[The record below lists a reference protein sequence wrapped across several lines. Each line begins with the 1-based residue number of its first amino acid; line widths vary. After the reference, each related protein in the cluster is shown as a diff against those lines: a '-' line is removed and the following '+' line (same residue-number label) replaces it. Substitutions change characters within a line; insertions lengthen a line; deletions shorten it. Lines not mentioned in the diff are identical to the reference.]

1 MNGSWV
7 LDAWAILAL
16 LQAEEPAAGRIRAL
30 VESAQMGDGGIRLH
44 MSLINLGEVFY
55 RVGRTRNLSTA
66 ETTLALLR
74 ELPIHFVPATESR
87 ILAAARLKAGH
98 ALSYA
103 DAFAAAL
110 TGELGGTL
118 LSGDPELI
126 AAAPAVGYAIEALER
141 ERL

>member
-16 LQAEEPAAGRIRAL
+16 LQAEEPAAGRVRAL
-30 VESAQMGDGGIRLH
+30 VASVQPGDRGGWLH

-55 RVGRTRNLSTA
+55 RVGRTRNLAMA

-74 ELPIHFVPATESR
+74 ELPIHFVPVTESR
-87 ILAAARLKAGH
+87 ILAAARLKAGY

-110 TGELGGTL
+110 ASELGGTL
-118 LSGDPELI
+118 LTGDPELI
-126 AAAPAVGYAIEALER
+126 AAAPTVGYAIEVLER
-141 ERL
+141 GRR